1 MPLAMRFD
9 FTRARV
15 IEMTRVHHALFTLSA
30 LYFGDAGGTWHG
42 TSKLGW
48 YAYNNGCGD
57 RFDFAWNARG
67 LVGLVFN
74 HESDRSQYNI
84 DEDKRTPFRWLRGTT
99 GATKKLAVET
109 AVGFENNVT
118 AGMWTTGTKLTLS
131 DPVRSPRAIHGM
143 ELVAGF
149 GLPPAEAVFGKTL
162 RQNWL
167 ELSSL
172 REIHARIAIR
182 LAGARSTEVTAAE
195 QDQLLELPDG
205 CETISLSDAQQV
217 KDGLAS
223 LGVRWTAPRKRILAL
238 HAAKRAADKAR
249 IENALTTDE
258 RALFEAARAN
268 NRRKIVAL
276 VAAGVNVNVR
286 TVHGQ
291 WAYTPAGDTPL
302 IQACKAKSRGAALA
316 LIAGGADPNAQNVFQ
331 QTGLLWAV
339 REGMRD
345 VVEACLEAGGD
356 PNLADSHNEA
366 PLLWAAQAGDN
377 AMVERLIAKGATVD
391 RRTRSG
397 VTAGE
402 RAGMHGHHALAR
414 RLS

>member
-1 MPLAMRFD
+1 MRFE

-15 IEMTRVHHALFTLSA
+15 IEMTRLHHALFTLST
-30 LYFGDAGGTWHG
+30 LYFGEAGGTWHG

-48 YAYNNGCGD
+48 YAYGNGCGD
-57 RFDFAWNARG
+57 RFDFAWNPRG
-67 LVGLVFN
+67 FVGLVFD
-74 HESDRSQYNI
+74 HESERSQYNI
-84 DEDKRTPFRWLRGTT
+84 DEDERTPFRWLRGIT
-99 GATKKLAVET
+99 GPAKALAVAT

-131 DPVRSPRAIHGM
+131 DPVTSPRAIHGM

-149 GLPPAEAVFGKTL
+149 GLSPAEAVFGKTL

-172 REIHARIAIR
+172 GETHARIAIR

-205 CETISLSDAQQV
+205 CQTISLSDAQQV
-217 KDGLAS
+217 KEGLAS
-223 LGVRWTAPRKRILAL
+223 LGVRWSVPRKRILAL

-249 IENALTTDE
+249 IESALSADE

-268 NRRKIVAL
+268 NRRKIGAL
-276 VAAGVNVNVR
+276 LAAGVNVEVR
-286 TVHGQ
+286 TVDGQ

-302 IQACKAKSRGAALA
+302 IQACKAKSRSAALA
-316 LIAGGADPNAQNVFQ
+316 LISSGADPNAHNKFK

-339 REGMRD
+339 RQGMRD
-345 VVEACLEAGGD
+345 VVKACLDAGGNPD
-356 PNLADSHNEA
+356 LADWHDEA
-366 PLLWAAQAGDN
+366 PLLWAAQAGDT
-377 AMVERLIAKGATVD
+377 AMVERLIAGGATIN

-402 RAGMHGHHALAR
+402 RAGMHGHHALAK

>member
-1 MPLAMRFD
+1 MRFD

-30 LYFGDAGGTWHG
+30 LYFGGAGGTWHG

-48 YAYNNGCGD
+48 YAHTNGCGD
-57 RFDFAWNARG
+57 QFDFAWNSRG
-67 LVGLVFN
+67 LIGLVFD
-74 HESDRSQYNI
+74 HESERSQYNI
-84 DEDKRTPFRWLRGTT
+84 DEDKRTPLRWLRGIA
-99 GATKKLAVET
+99 GPAKKLAVAT

-118 AGMWTTGTKLTLS
+118 AGMWTTGSKLTLS
-131 DPVRSPRAIHGM
+131 DPVKSPRAVHGM

-149 GLPPAEAVFGKTL
+149 GLSPEEAVLGKTL

-167 ELSSL
+167 ELWSL
-172 REIHARIAIR
+172 RDIHARIAIR
-182 LAGARSTEVTAAE
+182 LAGARSTEVSAEE

-205 CETISLSDAQQV
+205 CDTISLSDAQQV
-217 KDGLAS
+217 NQGLAS
-223 LGVRWTAPRKRILAL
+223 LGVRWSVSRKRILAL
-238 HAAKRAADKAR
+238 HAKKRTADKAR
-249 IENALTTDE
+249 IEKALTPDE

-268 NRRKIVAL
+268 NKRKIVAL
-276 VAAGVNVNVR
+276 LGAGVNVDVR
-286 TVHGQ
+286 TVDGQ

-302 IQACKAKSRGAALA
+302 IQACKAGARSAALA

-339 REGMRD
+339 REGMSD
-345 VVEACLEAGGD
+345 VVDACLEAGGD

-366 PLLWAAQAGDN
+366 PLLWAAQAGDSK
-377 AMVERLIAKGATVD
+377 MVELLIARGAQVD

-402 RAGMHGHHALAR
+402 RAGMHGHHALAK